1 MYIYC
6 IPMVAVIS
14 NHVCCKSLRWDLWCE
29 GNLSGPPRGLTHGTK
44 LTVEELITLNG
55 FCSNG
60 PYHYLFVI
68 IKVNFSKQ
76 SDPTRSSFTYLEL
89 QKTGFAAEAA
99 NYSNIITI
107 KIVVWGN
114 NNTNRG
120 SRISLSEVRRLKSTR
135 LDLTRK
141 LVL

>member
-1 MYIYC
+1 
-6 IPMVAVIS
+6 MVAVIS

-68 IKVNFSKQ
+68 IKVNLVSKATQ
-76 SDPTRSSFTYLEL
+76 LGLLLLTWNSR
-89 QKTGFAAEAA
+89 KTGFAAEAA
-99 NYSNIITI
+99 SNSII
-107 KIVVWGN
+107 
-114 NNTNRG
+114 
-120 SRISLSEVRRLKSTR
+120 ISNK
-135 LDLTRK
+135 
-141 LVL
+141 